1 MGVMEILREYVHEL
15 DPKVKVV
22 LIEVIM
28 AEQAMIDLDKP
39 RIKERIKDAI
49 DAAVRDE
56 ERAR

>member
-1 MGVMEILREYVHEL
+1 MGVMEILRDYVREL

-22 LIEVIM
+22 LVEVIM